1 MSHISYAMIVHAATG
16 RIVYKTRNKSGGNVE
31 PAIKTGTQQPFDDV
45 CYVGDTLQPDYLV
58 GKVTL
63 DDHDGIDYATQ
74 RFDINAQA
82 LRAATAD
89 EIAAYREVI
98 KTADANSDVNG
109 NKTLVAL
116 IDVVADLHN
125 MTASDVKDLVVAKL
139 KDSADA

>member
-16 RIVYKTRNKSGGNVE
+16 RIVYKTRNKSGGTVE
-31 PAIKTGTQQPFDDV
+31 PA
-45 CYVGDTLQPDYLV
+45 
-58 GKVTL
+58 
-63 DDHDGIDYATQ
+63 
-74 RFDINAQA
+74 
-82 LRAATAD
+82 
-89 EIAAYREVI
+89 YRDVI
-98 KTADANSDVNG
+98 KTADASSDVNG